1 MERVLKWRS
10 GVLLA
15 TGAIMIL
22 VWVLI
27 YFSLSTPVA
36 KDNLLAVTFLN
47 VGQGDAILIETFDG
61 VQVLVDGGV
70 GGQVVR
76 ELAKVM
82 PAFDRSLDM
91 VIATHFDQDHI
102 GGLVDVL
109 ERYKVDYVA
118 VSNNQSV
125 SVVAKTFQQAI
136 ANSAAKKHLVKPAE
150 QMMLGASTTL
160 LFLSPP
166 EQAEDLETNTAS
178 IVFKLSFGEVDFL
191 FTGDAPLGI
200 EDYLAKVWGKTLESE
215 VLKLGHHGS
224 RTSSGENFLAAVRP
238 QFAVVSAGENNSY
251 GHPHSEVVER
261 VEKTGAEILNTA
273 ESGRIRFLSDG
284 KKVWVERER

>member
-1 MERVLKWRS
+1 MERVLKWRG

-15 TGAIMIL
+15 TSTITIL
-22 VWVLI
+22 VWALV
-27 YFSLSTPVA
+27 YFSLRTPVA
-36 KDNLLAVTFLN
+36 KDNLLVVTFLD
-47 VGQGDAILIETFDG
+47 VGQGDAILIETSDG

-76 ELAKVM
+76 ELSKVM

-91 VIATHFDQDHI
+91 IIATHFDQDHI

-125 SVVAKTFQQAI
+125 SVVAKTFQQMV
-136 ANSAAKKHLVKPAE
+136 ANSSAKKHLVQPAE

-166 EQAEDLETNTAS
+166 EHAEDLETNTAS
-178 IVFKLSFGEVDFL
+178 IVFKLSFGDIDFL
-191 FTGDAPLGI
+191 FTGDAPIGI
-200 EDYLAKVWGKTLESE
+200 EDYLGKVWGSELESE

-224 RTSSGENFLAAVRP
+224 RTSSSENFLATVRP
-238 QFAVVSAGENNSY
+238 QFAVVSAGKNNSY
-251 GHPHSEVVER
+251 GHPHTEVVDR
-261 VEKTGAEILNTA
+261 VEKIGAEILNTA
-273 ESGRIRFLSDG
+273 EVGRIRFLSDG
-284 KKVWVERER
+284 RKVWVEER